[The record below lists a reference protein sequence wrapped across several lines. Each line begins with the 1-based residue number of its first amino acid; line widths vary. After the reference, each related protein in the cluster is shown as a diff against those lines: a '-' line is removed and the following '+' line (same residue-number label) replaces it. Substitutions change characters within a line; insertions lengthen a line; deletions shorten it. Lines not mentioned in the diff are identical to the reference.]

1 MAMTP
6 RMLEKYK
13 SEVSPAMMRE
23 FGYKNVMQLP
33 KIEKIVVNIGVG
45 DAKLDIKFMDAAIN
59 ELRAITGQQPLLKR
73 AKKSIAGFKVR
84 QNMPVACAVTLR
96 GAKMWEFLDRLI
108 SLALPGIKDFQGVTR
123 KGFDGRGN
131 YNLGLR
137 EQLIFPEISYD
148 KVIRSR
154 GMNVSIVTTAKSD
167 EEAFALLKGLGMP
180 FRVSNQGV

>member
-1 MAMTP
+1 MIP

-13 SEVSPAMMRE
+13 NEISPALLRE

-33 KIEKIVVNIGVG
+33 RIQKVVVNIGVG
-45 DAKLDIKFMDAAIN
+45 DAKLDIKFMDAAIA

-84 QNMPVACAVTLR
+84 QGMPVACSVTLR
-96 GAKMWEFLDRLI
+96 GNKMWEFLDRLI
-108 SLALPGIKDFQGVTR
+108 SLALPGIKDFQGVSR

-154 GMNVSIVTTAKSD
+154 GMNITIVTTAPTD
-167 EEAFALLKGLGMP
+167 EEAYALLKGMGMP
-180 FRVSNQGV
+180 FNNR

>member
-1 MAMTP
+1 MIP

-13 SEVSPAMMRE
+13 KEIAPALLKE
-23 FGYKNVMQLP
+23 FGYKNVMQIP
-33 KIEKIVVNIGVG
+33 KVEKVVVNIGVG
-45 DAKLDIKFMDAAIN
+45 DAKLDIKFMDAAIA

-84 QNMPVACAVTLR
+84 QGMPVACSVTLR
-96 GAKMWEFLDRLI
+96 GAKMWEFLDRLV
-108 SLALPGIKDFQGVTR
+108 SLALPGIKDFQGVSR

-154 GMNVSIVTTAKSD
+154 GMNIAIVTTAQND
-167 EEAFALLKGLGMP
+167 EEACALLKGMGMP
-180 FRVSNQGV
+180 FSNR

>member
-1 MAMTP
+1 MIP
-6 RMLEKYK
+6 RMLEKYRK
-13 SEVSPAMMRE
+13 EIAPALLKE

-45 DAKLDIKFMDAAIN
+45 DAKLDIKFMDAAIA

-73 AKKSIAGFKVR
+73 AKKSVAGFKVR
-84 QNMPVACAVTLR
+84 EGMPVACAVTLR
-96 GAKMWEFLDRLI
+96 GRKMWEFFDRLV
-108 SLALPGIKDFQGVTR
+108 SLALPGIKDFQGISR
-123 KGFDGRGN
+123 RGFDGRGN

-154 GMNVSIVTTAKSD
+154 GMNVAIVTSAPTD
-167 EEAFALLKGLGMP
+167 EEAYSLLKGLGMP
-180 FRVSNQGV
+180 FNNR

>member
-1 MAMTP
+1 MAMTT

-13 SEVSPAMMRE
+13 SEVTPALMRE

-108 SLALPGIKDFQGVTR
+108 SLALPGIKDFQGVSR

-154 GMNVSIVTTAKSD
+154 GMNVSIVTTAHSD

-180 FRVSNQGV
+180 FRTSNHGV

>member
-1 MAMTP
+1 
-6 RMLEKYK
+6 
-13 SEVSPAMMRE
+13 
-23 FGYKNVMQLP
+23 MQLP
-33 KIEKIVVNIGVG
+33 KLQKIVVNIGVG

-84 QNMPVACAVTLR
+84 QNMPVACCVTLR

-108 SLALPGIKDFQGVTR
+108 SLALPAIKDFQGISK

-148 KVIRSR
+148 KVIRPR
-154 GMNVSIVTTAKSD
+154 GMNISIVTSANSD
-167 EEAFALLKGLGMP
+167 EEAFALLKSLGMP
-180 FRVSNQGV
+180 FRI

>member
-1 MAMTP
+1 MAP
-6 RMLEKYK
+6 RMQEKYK
-13 SEVSPAMMRE
+13 NEVAPALLRE
-23 FGYKNVMQLP
+23 FNYKNVMQLP
-33 KIEKIVVNIGVG
+33 KLEKIVVNIGVG

-108 SLALPGIKDFQGVTR
+108 SLALPGIKDFQGITR

-154 GMNVSIVTTAKSD
+154 GMNVSIVTSAKTD

-180 FRVSNQGV
+180 FRGA

>member
-13 SEVSPAMMRE
+13 NEVSPAMMRE

>member
-1 MAMTP
+1 MMTP

-13 SEVSPAMMRE
+13 NEVSPALLRE

-33 KIEKIVVNIGVG
+33 RLEKIVVNIGVG
-45 DAKLDIKFMDAAIN
+45 DAKLDIKFMDAAIA

-108 SLALPGIKDFQGVTR
+108 SLALPGIKDFQGVSR
-123 KGFDGRGN
+123 KSFDGRGN

-137 EQLIFPEISYD
+137 EQLIFPEITYD

-154 GMNVSIVTTAKSD
+154 GMNVAIVTTAKTD

-180 FRVSNQGV
+180 FRTGQGA

>member
-1 MAMTP
+1 MTP
-6 RMLEKYK
+6 RMLDKYK
-13 SEVSPAMMRE
+13 SEVAPALQRE
-23 FGYKNVMQLP
+23 FGYKNVMMLP
-33 KIEKIVVNIGVG
+33 KIEKVVVNIGVG
-45 DAKLDIKFMDAAIN
+45 DAKLDIKFMDAAIA
-59 ELRAITGQQPLLKR
+59 ELRAITGQAPLLKR

-108 SLALPGIKDFQGVTR
+108 SLALPGIKDFQGISR

-131 YNLGLR
+131 FNLGLR

-154 GMNVSIVTTAKSD
+154 GMNVSIVTTAKTD

-180 FRVSNQGV
+180 FRTGNQGA

>member
-1 MAMTP
+1 MVP
-6 RMLEKYK
+6 RMLEKYRQ
-13 SEVSPAMMRE
+13 EISPALQKE
-23 FGYKNVMQLP
+23 FGYKNVMQIPRLQ
-33 KIEKIVVNIGVG
+33 KIVVNIGVG
-45 DAKLDIKFMDAAIN
+45 DAKLDIKFMNVAIA

-84 QNMPVACAVTLR
+84 EGMPVACAVTLR
-96 GAKMWEFLDRLI
+96 GNKMWEFLDRLV
-108 SLALPGIKDFQGVTR
+108 SLALPSIKDFQGISR

-154 GMNVSIVTTAKSD
+154 GMNVTIVTTAQTD
-167 EEAFALLKGLGMP
+167 EEAYSLLKGIGMP
-180 FRVSNQGV
+180 FGNR

>member
-1 MAMTP
+1 MIP

-13 SEVSPAMMRE
+13 KEIAPALLKE
-23 FGYKNVMQLP
+23 FGYKNVMQIP
-33 KIEKIVVNIGVG
+33 KVQKVVVNIGVG
-45 DAKLDIKFMDAAIN
+45 DAKLDIKFMDVAIA

-84 QNMPVACAVTLR
+84 QGMPVACSVTLR
-96 GAKMWEFLDRLI
+96 GAKMWEFLDRLV
-108 SLALPGIKDFQGVTR
+108 SLSLPGIKDFQGVSR

-154 GMNVSIVTTAKSD
+154 GMNIAIVTTAQND
-167 EEAFALLKGLGMP
+167 EEAYALLKGMGMP
-180 FRVSNQGV
+180 FSNR

>member
-1 MAMTP
+1 MAITP
-6 RMLEKYK
+6 RMQEKYK
-13 SEVSPAMMRE
+13 NEVAPALLRE

-33 KIEKIVVNIGVG
+33 KIEKVVVNIGVG

-59 ELRAITGQQPLLKR
+59 ELRAITGQAPLLKR

-96 GAKMWEFLDRLI
+96 GAKMWEFLDRLV
-108 SLALPGIKDFQGVTR
+108 SLALPAIKDFQGITR

-154 GMNVSIVTTAKSD
+154 GMNISIVTSAKTD
-167 EEAFALLKGLGMP
+167 EEAFALLKGLGLP
-180 FRVSNQGV
+180 FRTGREA